1 MARSTYEPSAITSKA
16 SVPVAS
22 ASLSVTSG
30 DDPPPPPPPR
40 QSKYRSKGGRSI
52 HHSNSHSH
60 NSHSVDTSPSL
71 QSQNNQSQSQN
82 IQSRYY
88 EEDDSNTSHDYSR
101 DNSTSKSSKRHTNV
115 KQHQRTT
122 NNGDSDR
129 AIEGDIVSVAS
140 KDDDSDSHHFHS
152 RHGSLSSTADPPPP
166 PPGQPPSS
174 KSLTTNNTKRR
185 QRNGLG
191 RIPELEDDVGPTSR
205 ASIGH
210 KYDKNKMKKDRD
222 DHNHGLGPDDKS
234 LGSRSSR
241 ASSHF
246 TSNQRS
252 TRDEKSVSSRNT
264 KNGERRDNHRTSTS
278 ISISA
283 DSIESASV
291 DTQVLQ
297 YGNDGS
303 NAKAKGNSTATATAT
318 ATVTNTAL
326 AGKETV
332 AARRRRRAQEASDKE
347 VMPAESKK
355 VQPQSNDDDD
365 DDDDDVYDDPP
376 LELYSESESDDS
388 NGDDD
393 AAKKKGKKK
402 SGFFKVKKF
411 IRMGNKTSP
420 KKKKDESPD
429 RMNTISI
436 SPARKKKKD
445 APPKKRNFM
454 SSGSKKRS
462 GKTHVLRSA
471 EIVVSK
477 EKLADNERKLEE
489 AAMRDDERSKASA
502 RSILRSSVQSYQS
515 SASRPEKKESA
526 FEKLRR
532 EREEKRQLGLERK
545 RDDIQDSDVEIISG
559 SQSDDV
565 SEVTDPTYMTKE
577 ARRNK
582 SPTHDLEA
590 VEEGSSPENSPRNN
604 SRSMSPESKTSKST
618 HRSKESKTSRRNASK
633 SPESKTSKSTHNK
646 SKESKKSRKSADDS
660 QDGPGDSWNPNSFT
674 GKENFVATIDPFQKA
689 VPSTDP
695 FDQPFYPSDSQD
707 EPQQMF
713 SFVYSESDAELER
726 GNLGKDTMDTMTGLS
741 FDSDEDDSNMDG
753 LSYATLAAQSAATEI
768 VKNGAESNKVRRSK
782 KKMLPPSNTFLPM
795 ETKDRTRS
803 ISPRSKKSNPVLDSF
818 LGIDEDSGAVTLNV
832 ASQKAERDPTSELKK
847 QEERPKM
854 RIGTLSQRALSGP
867 RSRRK
872 KRYVDQGE
880 ESGQIE
886 PILRSF
892 YPKSTNRRKSPE
904 RDFVAESRK
913 SPQSSIQHSPSFILD
928 RREKRKKREEDKA
941 RDARVEAKIRDVDRF
956 APIREK
962 PDFSSAIERGRRRDL
977 IVEKAPKGITGSR
990 TYSPEKLR
998 FALKS
1003 EKNDSSTRALAKSK
1017 IRSPQKKESI
1027 IVTRKT
1033 FQRTESWINKPQYD
1047 TRKLRNGLGVGTTP
1061 LSRAAF
1067 KAPAVFGNSP
1077 IQVPFKAPE
1086 LYDRRT
1092 DPVLA
1097 SVAHIKDPILRAGTM
1112 ILSAAAIP
1120 IQAEMRRYL
1129 GVKERE
1135 DRAWGIIVVQA
1146 YFRRWKAELKR
1157 YKHLYCATRIQA
1169 AFRGWL
1175 IRDTLEDKHYYATQI
1190 QKIAR
1195 GYLATMRVY
1204 ENLYNITVV
1213 QSIARRNAA
1222 IKRAEDRYRRICAIQ
1237 GMWRGKQCR
1246 RELDYLHWSARKIQ
1260 TSFRGYTAK
1269 LVYQFDIVD
1278 IIIVQSIARRK
1289 AAIDLTNGIRFK
1301 TVNNAAIVIQRYWR
1315 SYDCTMNYL
1324 HSVADILIAQSVVRR
1339 WTAQPRT
1346 KMRKEKA
1353 ARDIQK
1359 TWRGFW
1365 GYTDFVFTLADII
1378 IVQKTVRGIQTRKR
1392 VAIMANTRNDQN
1404 AYNAAVMI
1412 QKKWRGFSAQ
1422 MDMLF
1427 NLVHIIIVQSIV
1439 RRHIALIKYKP
1450 RSLEYRAA
1458 IKIQR
1463 CWRTFSQKRNFMEN
1477 YCATVIQAVG
1487 RRYCAKQLRDKMFA
1501 ARKIQTWYRSQATSR
1516 GYLYYMSAR
1525 KIQTIWRGYDAG
1537 KLADEERWVR
1547 EYAATTIQ
1555 KTWRMFYQY
1564 SSYAIYTHEKKA
1576 ASDIQRHWRG
1586 FWDYSH
1592 FVIMRYEASKI
1603 QALVRGTQQRKRLAQ
1618 QHEAATILQAGARGL
1633 LSKNTCH
1640 MERLFAVMVYA
1651 SQISLSRRIAA
1662 RKIQNSFREYYKKKR
1677 LKNAALVIERFFI
1690 WVRAEVE
1697 REIERREKAR
1707 IRKRRAQRNEME
1719 GEGLLEEVY
1728 EVLNTAT
1735 PTRGRTEDTTYKGG
1749 NAGKPVGRQSLK
1761 QRMT

>member
-1 MARSTYEPSAITSKA
+1 MLI
-16 SVPVAS
+16 
-22 ASLSVTSG
+22 
-30 DDPPPPPPPR
+30 
-40 QSKYRSKGGRSI
+40 
-52 HHSNSHSH
+52 
-60 NSHSVDTSPSL
+60 
-71 QSQNNQSQSQN
+71 SQ
-82 IQSRYY
+82 
-88 EEDDSNTSHDYSR
+88 
-101 DNSTSKSSKRHTNV
+101 
-115 KQHQRTT
+115 
-122 NNGDSDR
+122 
-129 AIEGDIVSVAS
+129 
-140 KDDDSDSHHFHS
+140 
-152 RHGSLSSTADPPPP
+152 
-166 PPGQPPSS
+166 
-174 KSLTTNNTKRR
+174 
-185 QRNGLG
+185 
-191 RIPELEDDVGPTSR
+191 
-205 ASIGH
+205 
-210 KYDKNKMKKDRD
+210 
-222 DHNHGLGPDDKS
+222 
-234 LGSRSSR
+234 
-241 ASSHF
+241 
-246 TSNQRS
+246 
-252 TRDEKSVSSRNT
+252 
-264 KNGERRDNHRTSTS
+264 
-278 ISISA
+278 
-283 DSIESASV
+283 
-291 DTQVLQ
+291 
-297 YGNDGS
+297 
-303 NAKAKGNSTATATAT
+303 
-318 ATVTNTAL
+318 
-326 AGKETV
+326 
-332 AARRRRRAQEASDKE
+332 
-347 VMPAESKK
+347 
-355 VQPQSNDDDD
+355 
-365 DDDDDVYDDPP
+365 
-376 LELYSESESDDS
+376 
-388 NGDDD
+388 
-393 AAKKKGKKK
+393 
-402 SGFFKVKKF
+402 
-411 IRMGNKTSP
+411 NKTSP

-454 SSGSKKRS
+454 SRLSISPGKRRSASPEHRRGREVKVDQKDNTTRTASPFRFKGRSRSRSRSRVAKDISKSPKKGSGSKKRS

-515 SASRPEKKESA
+515 AASRPEKKESA

-545 RDDIQDSDVEIISG
+545 KDDIQDSDVEIISG

-618 HRSKESKTSRRNASK
+618 HRSKDSKTSRRNASK

-872 KRYVDQGE
+872 KGYVDQGE

-941 RDARVEAKIRDVDRF
+941 REARVEAKIRDVDRF

-1027 IVTRKT
+1027 ISTRKT

-1339 WTAQPRT
+1339 WTAQRFVVTYRKNLHYAMALRIQMSFRCFSART

-1427 NLVHIIIVQSIV
+1427 NLVHIIIVQVSYHDMHSSIQFTLYLLCKKFV
-1439 RRHIALIKYKP
+1439 ILISANLKI
-1450 RSLEYRAA
+1450 SFYRLPEH
-1458 IKIQR
+1458 
-1463 CWRTFSQKRNFMEN
+1463 CSPS
-1477 YCATVIQAVG
+1477 YCPYQIQAS
-1487 RRYCAKQLRDKMFA
+1487 
-1501 ARKIQTWYRSQATSR
+1501 I
-1516 GYLYYMSAR
+1516 
-1525 KIQTIWRGYDAG
+1525 
-1537 KLADEERWVR
+1537 
-1547 EYAATTIQ
+1547 
-1555 KTWRMFYQY
+1555 
-1564 SSYAIYTHEKKA
+1564 
-1576 ASDIQRHWRG
+1576 
-1586 FWDYSH
+1586 
-1592 FVIMRYEASKI
+1592 
-1603 QALVRGTQQRKRLAQ
+1603 
-1618 QHEAATILQAGARGL
+1618 
-1633 LSKNTCH
+1633 
-1640 MERLFAVMVYA
+1640 
-1651 SQISLSRRIAA
+1651 
-1662 RKIQNSFREYYKKKR
+1662 
-1677 LKNAALVIERFFI
+1677 
-1690 WVRAEVE
+1690 
-1697 REIERREKAR
+1697 
-1707 IRKRRAQRNEME
+1707 IRVPCCN
-1719 GEGLLEEVY
+1719 
-1728 EVLNTAT
+1728 
-1735 PTRGRTEDTTYKGG
+1735 
-1749 NAGKPVGRQSLK
+1749 
-1761 QRMT
+1761 